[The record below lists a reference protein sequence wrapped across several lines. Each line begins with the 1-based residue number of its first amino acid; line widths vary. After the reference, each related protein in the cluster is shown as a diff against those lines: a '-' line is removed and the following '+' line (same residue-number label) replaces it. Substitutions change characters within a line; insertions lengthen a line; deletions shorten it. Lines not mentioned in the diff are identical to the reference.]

1 MSKYLPVS
9 QGLPAGVSGR
19 VAGAHELDPLEGDP
33 SLVAVPVEAVVLDKL
48 PQERDHSLEN
58 KKSICLNRTRFWKK
72 RRHAFESVA
81 TSPGPFSLKQPAA

>member
-48 PQERDHSLEN
+48 PQERDYSLEN
-58 KKSICLNRTRFWKK
+58 KIKYF
-72 RRHAFESVA
+72 
-81 TSPGPFSLKQPAA
+81 LKQNLFLEEKAPCF